1 MMNINK
7 LKIEKKSTKML
18 KRFAALFLVVLI
30 SIDSVAAIVG
40 DNDGPS
46 FITKAEF
53 ENLKI
58 EFDEQIDR
66 YNKSIDEKIDGAI
79 ASYLAGIRIQNYYTL
94 KQAESELEYPIT
106 FRMKNGVFNWDHWK
120 TNGATPYWAP
130 DYKTYIWGVRATAN
144 FLVNKEFTS
153 SKATNRF
160 YNGKWNSEI
169 GMYLIDGMLNDVSGI
184 ITVKTC
190 FYNLPTL
197 QYADEQYVTFGFV
210 LDQSSTYGRV
220 ERGTGWNTRDKVRAS
235 GNSLIDF
242 FSGSTSYSS
251 LLVDAIWS
259 WNSNAALSISSS
271 STSNEHYL
279 NQYKSP
285 SNGYTEGNNPGS
297 LTYTSSLKYTPSKIN
312 FIMNAYDTNR
322 TDTTG
327 KRIELPV
334 AYETH
339 IYLTNKNNFK
349 KDLQN
354 GSAIN
359 TTYWNGY
366 RIGDSAGESGWNAKQ
381 TYRTT
386 WRFGNM
392 ISPGWTLEPQFSG
405 YSRDIYKRSFM
416 EPHLMYYIVKTPYTD
431 EEKVQ
436 VMTNGILLTEAD
448 QDIKSL
454 QIKLKLSSE
463 TQSVK
468 KYLVLSK
475 QPIEQMNYSNVPT
488 EAAADADRYYKIYT
502 DRELKSTATYTY
514 ELSEGE
520 NKVYIGD
527 IYKDDLVY
535 YKILWDT
542 SNTSYAT
549 ITEDPELVAVGY

>member
-1 MMNINK
+1 M
-7 LKIEKKSTKML
+7 

-30 SIDSVAAIVG
+30 SINSFAAVIG

-53 ENLKI
+53 ENLKE
-58 EFDEQIDR
+58 EFNKQIDK
-66 YNKSIDEKIDGAI
+66 YNKSIDGKIDGAI
-79 ASYLAGIRIQNYYTL
+79 ASYLAGIKITNYYVL
-94 KQAESELEYPIT
+94 KQAKSELKYPIT
-106 FRMKNGVFNWDHWK
+106 FRMKNGVFNWGQWT

-130 DYKTYIWGVRATAN
+130 NYKTYIWGARSTAN

-153 SKATNRF
+153 SKVTSRF
-160 YNGKWNSEI
+160 YDGKWVTEK
-169 GMYLIDGMLNDVSGI
+169 GKYLINGMLDNVSGI
-184 ITVKTC
+184 ITIKTC

-210 LDQSSTYGRV
+210 LDQSSTYDREG
-220 ERGTGWNTRDKVRAS
+220 RGTGWNTRDKVRAS
-235 GNSLIDF
+235 GNALVDF
-242 FSGSTSYSS
+242 YSGSSSYSS
-251 LLVDAIWS
+251 LKVDAVWS
-259 WNSNAALSISSS
+259 WNSNAALSIQSS

-285 SNGYTEGNNPGS
+285 SNGYTEGNNSGN
-297 LTYTSSLKYTPSKIN
+297 LTYTSSLTYTPSKIN

-322 TDTTG
+322 TDSTG

-334 AYETH
+334 AYNTH

-349 KDLQN
+349 KDLQG

-366 RIGDSAGESGWNAKQ
+366 NVNSESNWNAKA
-381 TYRTT
+381 TYRTV

-405 YSRDIYKRSFM
+405 YSRNVYERSFM

-431 EEKVQ
+431 EEKEQ
-436 VMTNGILLTEAD
+436 VITNGILLTEAD
-448 QDIKSL
+448 QEIKSL

-468 KYLVLSK
+468 KYLVVSK
-475 QPIEQMNYSNVPT
+475 QPIEQMNYNNVAT
-488 EAAADADRYYKIYT
+488 EAAADEDKYCKIYT
-502 DRELKSTATYTY
+502 DKDFRTTPTYAY

-527 IYKDDLVY
+527 LYKGDLVY
-535 YKILWDT
+535 YKILWNT
-542 SNTSYAT
+542 SNTSYAI
-549 ITEDPELVAVGY
+549 ITEDPELLAVGY